1 MKKIIL
7 IAVFSLVQLISFSQE
22 NLKVI
27 YVNNTRSTRE
37 DVISDM
43 MYDKIGKMFDKIK
56 ADKEPFVLF
65 LSNGTNFEIT
75 TNPESLDK
83 MLTTMS
89 NSNSMVADQLYD
101 IDKMRNSVYDK
112 IAKITGDISFD
123 FFIIGD
129 MAGNIPFRASP
140 LFKNFPEEISAMFN
154 NKKVSVTI
162 ISPVESTKVKS
173 EQIKSALTF
182 YSTDFGQENVT
193 FNAITL

>member
-162 ISPVESTKVKS
+162 NSPAESTKVKA

-193 FNAITL
+193 FNALTL